1 MLQNSF
7 YKIYTRVFFYLTHV
21 VRVCTH
27 AVAKLCLPWILWKYI
42 LFDFIFSFFVTF
54 VFFMVIF
61 IFNQILLFA
70 KNILEISILFFD
82 VFQLLLYKLPEII
95 SLSVPFA
102 TLVACLMSVGGF
114 SSQNEFVAM
123 RSLGISFYKTFVPYV
138 VMACMVMIFSFFTI
152 EVLRP
157 WGAIQYIKQ
166 YQKIL
171 SLNPQ
176 LGLQNNS
183 ITKYQDDVIVVKS
196 VRGTD
201 IEGLVIVDTDSD
213 DNKRTI
219 VSQSAAIKNSVK
231 GVISLDLYDVISIS
245 DEAKPKEYNYIQGKK
260 LSYNVLLQD
269 ITQDVRSINLDSKS
283 MRDIAKDIDEEK
295 RVTAIPEE
303 RVHIDNLYSAR
314 SMVLGAY
321 QHYAKNFIPR
331 GDAPYDAKKPFV
343 SEINN
348 LVSHYND
355 LQAES
360 LINRSIHSYKVVL
373 YRKLSFPFA
382 TLLFVFFAFPVGLF
396 YKRSGKSI
404 GFGMGL
410 IISFVYWFLIIIL
423 QSVLIANPELPTFGL
438 MWLPNAAVFIFGIIL
453 FRVKRNI

>member
-1 MLQNSF
+1 MIRNALHNILSF
-7 YKIYTRVFFYLTHV
+7 VFSPLVHGHRACLNVTA
-21 VRVCTH
+21 R
-27 AVAKLCLPWILWKYI
+27 LCLPWILWKYI

-54 VFFMVIF
+54 IFFLVIF

-70 KNILEISILFFD
+70 KDILQISIPFFD
-82 VFQLLLYKLPEII
+82 VLQLLFYKLPEII

-114 SSQNEFVAM
+114 SAQNEFVAM
-123 RSLGISFYKTFVPYV
+123 RSLGISFYKTFIPYIC
-138 VMACMVMIFSFFTI
+138 MAFFIMMLSFFTV

-183 ITKYQDDVIVVKS
+183 ITKYQDDVIMVKS
-196 VRGTD
+196 VRGTE

-219 VSQSAAIKNSVK
+219 VSKRAVIKSSEK
-231 GVISLDLYDVISIS
+231 GVISLDLHDFISIS
-245 DEAKPKEYNYIQGKK
+245 DEERKNEYNYIQGKT

-269 ITQDVRSINLDSKS
+269 ITQDVKSINIDSKS

-295 RVTAIPEE
+295 TVTAIPQE
-303 RVHIDNLYSAR
+303 RAHIDTLYRAR
-314 SMVLGAY
+314 SMVLGEY
-321 QHYAKNFIPR
+321 QRYARNFIPR
-331 GDAPYDAKKPFV
+331 GDDPYRPKRRFQ
-343 SEINN
+343 SSMNN
-348 LVSHYND
+348 LLRNYASVQN
-355 LQAES
+355 ES
-360 LINRSIHSYKVVL
+360 VLNSSIHYYKVVL
-373 YRKLSFPFA
+373 YRKLAFPFA
-382 TLLFVFFAFPVGLF
+382 TMLFVFFAFPIGLF

-410 IISFVYWFLIIIL
+410 IISFIYWFLVIVL
-423 QSVLIANPELPTFGL
+423 QSIAIADPQLPAFF
-438 MWLPNAAVFIFGIIL
+438 MIWLPNIIVFIFGII
-453 FRVKRNI
+453 FFHVKRNV